1 MQNLFVI
8 LYRQKEKTV
17 KKTKQTQAGPEKAQ
31 AAFHRS
37 EVVKMSNMEFI
48 SYEKFNSEYRT
59 PEWMRAERYEF
70 CDELYGERSAKKS
83 GLMQQL
89 TLLLL
94 SVF

>member
-1 MQNLFVI
+1 MSI
-8 LYRQKEKTV
+8 M
-17 KKTKQTQAGPEKAQ
+17 
-31 AAFHRS
+31 
-37 EVVKMSNMEFI
+37 EVI
-48 SYEKFNSEYRT
+48 SYEKFNNEYRT

-89 TLLLL
+89 SLLLL

>member
-1 MQNLFVI
+1 
-8 LYRQKEKTV
+8 
-17 KKTKQTQAGPEKAQ
+17 
-31 AAFHRS
+31 
-37 EVVKMSNMEFI
+37 MSNMEFI

-70 CDELYGERSAKKS
+70 CDELYGERPAKKS

-89 TLLLL
+89 ALLLL